1 MVVRFSYRL
10 VRKSDMATLEQTLRD
25 ALDSF
30 WDQNVL
36 PAPASRTVCD
46 PIESEL
52 DSMSSC
58 GVLLVLEEII
68 GFELEPE
75 KVIRRGG
82 YVNREQFL
90 TELGEAVLHQ
100 VKERAK

>member
-1 MVVRFSYRL
+1 
-10 VRKSDMATLEQTLRD
+10 
-25 ALDSF
+25 
-30 WDQNVL
+30 
-36 PAPASRTVCD
+36 
-46 PIESEL
+46 
-52 DSMSSC
+52 MSSC